1 MLLKKIVQIVVL
13 LMLTVNFCIAQNNIL
28 NTKVD
33 INTSD
38 KTLKQILSEI
48 EKQNG
53 IRFSYSDNLLP
64 KTLFNKIE
72 SQPTLKQFLNNLL
85 HPINI
90 DYKIVKEQIVLF
102 ESAREIE
109 YFNLSG
115 FVRDQKNSENIINGA
130 VYANDV
136 GIGTITNTYGYFLIK
151 LPEGFH
157 KIKFYSLGYELI
169 DTMIDVRSDTHIS
182 INLKPKSFQMQEII
196 IRNNI
201 ESDFMESAI
210 SNIAKMTIGKLKEMP
225 NILGEHDALRN
236 LDMMPG
242 MQISEFSTSS
252 IYTRGGTSDQTTFL
266 MDDAEVFTASHF
278 SGASIFNPDIINHID
293 IYKNELPTIQSGAL
307 SSVIDVRLRDGDM
320 QQWHTS
326 GSIGLLT
333 ARALI
338 EGPIKK
344 NKSSVLLAVRRTYAD
359 RVLEPILKHYN
370 VKLKFY
376 FYDINLKLNH
386 IFNDKNR
393 IYFSLYS
400 GADKIDHYMF
410 MEHHNY
416 IYNLRYNHIFG
427 NHLFSNL
434 TLSIGL
440 DKTDLS
446 NFYFKGNMKWTSL
459 SRNANVKLNFSHI
472 VNRHINLKYGIQSTL
487 HNIEPFD
494 LELNTNGEIRVFE
507 SRINAQSVIQSGIY
521 VDQTYNIG
529 ARLTLLAGARLNY
542 YRAPS
547 NQLQHNVDSSFY
559 YAEWNATANYRATDK
574 ILLKINASQK
584 QKTIHQL
591 QVSAYGITINRWLP
605 TNSNFLPERSFNTS
619 LSAYCEPADWL
630 NFSTSVYFRKMSNMI
645 ETMQEMRLIYE
656 MNPEHFLH
664 HTSSHANGCE
674 LTCNA
679 TFSKLHIAVSYD
691 YTNSHW
697 KTNGLNNNKSYP
709 ASFIRKHSFIING
722 RYNINER
729 MQLSSSWQIASGI
742 PYTAAIGKYVIDNK
756 TVLQFNENRINTKK
770 LPSYHRLDISLDI
783 EGKNNQ
789 TKRWKS
795 YWNFAIYNVY
805 AHKNP
810 LGVSYFISDDN
821 GKERLNPG
829 FYYFYQFV
837 PSISYRFVF

>member
-48 EKQNG
+48 EKQSG

-130 VYANDV
+130 VYTNDV

-196 IRNNI
+196 IRNNV

-266 MDDAEVFTASHF
+266 MDDAEVFTTSHF

-359 RVLEPILKHYN
+359 RVLKPILKHYN
-370 VKLKFY
+370 VKLKF
-376 FYDINLKLNH
+376 
-386 IFNDKNR
+386 
-393 IYFSLYS
+393 
-400 GADKIDHYMF
+400 
-410 MEHHNY
+410 
-416 IYNLRYNHIFG
+416 
-427 NHLFSNL
+427 
-434 TLSIGL
+434 
-440 DKTDLS
+440 
-446 NFYFKGNMKWTSL
+446 
-459 SRNANVKLNFSHI
+459 
-472 VNRHINLKYGIQSTL
+472 
-487 HNIEPFD
+487 
-494 LELNTNGEIRVFE
+494 
-507 SRINAQSVIQSGIY
+507 
-521 VDQTYNIG
+521 
-529 ARLTLLAGARLNY
+529 
-542 YRAPS
+542 
-547 NQLQHNVDSSFY
+547 
-559 YAEWNATANYRATDK
+559 
-574 ILLKINASQK
+574 
-584 QKTIHQL
+584 
-591 QVSAYGITINRWLP
+591 
-605 TNSNFLPERSFNTS
+605 
-619 LSAYCEPADWL
+619 
-630 NFSTSVYFRKMSNMI
+630 
-645 ETMQEMRLIYE
+645 
-656 MNPEHFLH
+656 
-664 HTSSHANGCE
+664 
-674 LTCNA
+674 
-679 TFSKLHIAVSYD
+679 
-691 YTNSHW
+691 
-697 KTNGLNNNKSYP
+697 
-709 ASFIRKHSFIING
+709 
-722 RYNINER
+722 
-729 MQLSSSWQIASGI
+729 
-742 PYTAAIGKYVIDNK
+742 
-756 TVLQFNENRINTKK
+756 
-770 LPSYHRLDISLDI
+770 
-783 EGKNNQ
+783 
-789 TKRWKS
+789 
-795 YWNFAIYNVY
+795 
-805 AHKNP
+805 
-810 LGVSYFISDDN
+810 
-821 GKERLNPG
+821 
-829 FYYFYQFV
+829 
-837 PSISYRFVF
+837 